1 MRDYEPYFTEDGS
14 IGLYSYADKDVFHS
28 KYGALTEAWE
38 KFVIPSGITGEENLR
53 VLDVCYGIGY
63 NTKALMSFFI
73 NKNIKKLKKKNFFKK
88 FFEKLFIK
96 PYNTVSKYT
105 NKTFLKNMT
114 LSLPIL
120 SIDSDNKNSFL
131 PHIKIDCLEINKE
144 IVELSPLFRTVKT
157 PYEIYSNIVP
167 QIFDCFD
174 SYYKL
179 RELFA
184 DIYSRFAPKN
194 RKEIRD
200 LLEIKF
206 KHMHID
212 SEYKI
217 NGLVNYILIEKLA
230 EVFGEEYPD
239 ENIKKIVTGKK
250 FRRFFDKSLFNYSK
264 FNRFWGYKLSSLG
277 FLSAF
282 LHNIYYH
289 HLSRRY
295 KNVDFKTAQSLFKLS
310 FFVDD
315 ARKTIVKLNK
325 EYDCIYLDAF
335 TYTKAPQL
343 WSSEFIA
350 ELYKRL
356 SPDGLLLTYSNSVQ
370 VRNTLIENG
379 FFVGKIYDS
388 KNNKFIGTIASKD
401 KSKIKYPLTNYELGL
416 CATKAGI
423 PYHDPNLSF
432 ESKDILALREYEYRH
447 SSLMSSSKYIKI
459 RNMKDEEI

>member
-38 KFVIPSGITGEENLR
+38 KFVIPSGITGEEENLR

-73 NKNIKKLKKKNFFKK
+73 EKNKINLKKKNFFKK
-88 FFEKLFIK
+88 IFEKIFIK
-96 PYNTVSKYT
+96 PYNLVSEYT
-105 NKTFLKNMT
+105 NKTFLENIK
-114 LSLPIL
+114 LSLPIVT
-120 SIDSDNKNSFL
+120 IEDYNKL
-131 PHIKIDCLEINKE
+131 PSLVIDCLEINKE
-144 IVELSPLFRTVKT
+144 LIELSPFFRTVKT
-157 PYEIYSNIVP
+157 PGEIYETIVP
-167 QIFDCFD
+167 EILNCFD

-179 RELFA
+179 KSLFENFM
-184 DIYSRFAPKN
+184 SHFAPKN
-194 RKEIRD
+194 RKEIKE

-206 KHMHID
+206 KNMHID
-212 SEYKI
+212 KEYKV
-217 NGLVNYILIEKLA
+217 NGLVNYILLNNMA
-230 EVFGEEYPD
+230 EIFGEEYPAKD
-239 ENIKKIVTGKK
+239 IQKIVTGKK
-250 FRRFFDKSLFNYSK
+250 FRKFFENSLLNYAK
-264 FNRFWGYKLSSLG
+264 FNQFWGYKLSNAG
-277 FLSAF
+277 KISAF

-295 KNVDFKTAQSLFKLS
+295 KNIDFKTAQSLFKLS
-310 FFVDD
+310 FYVDD
-315 ARKTIVKLNK
+315 ARKTILKLNK

-356 SPDGLLLTYSNSVQ
+356 SQGGLLLTYSNSVQ

-401 KSKIKYPLTNYELGL
+401 KSKIKCPLTNYELGL